1 MPAVKGRDLQVA
13 GSTGAQEPASRRPGA
28 RGLLALAVVCLA
40 ASPVAAEEL
49 DAASLVRRIEDV
61 MRGDTVRYKAA
72 MTITRPRWSRTVRL
86 RSWDDRNQRR
96 SLIRILAPAKD
107 RGTGF
112 LKVEGSL
119 WTYLPRVERTIRMP
133 PSMLLQSWMGSDFTN
148 DDLVRESSIVDDYVP
163 TLLGEREVAGVAAIG
178 LELMPKEDAPAV
190 WARIELWVD
199 RERLAP
205 LEETFFGEAQEGAF
219 EPLRRMHFS
228 DVREVQ
234 GRPFPHRW
242 VMLVLDDPG
251 KSTSF
256 EIDEIRFDDE
266 LPDSLFSLA
275 TLKRAEAVR

>member
-1 MPAVKGRDLQVA
+1 MRAVNGRDLQFA
-13 GSTGAQEPASRRPGA
+13 GSAGARGTAFRRPRAG
-28 RGLLALAVVCLA
+28 GLLALALICLA
-40 ASPVAAEEL
+40 APRAVAQEL
-49 DAASLVRRIEDV
+49 DAASLVSRIEEL

-72 MTITRPRWSRTVRL
+72 MTITRPRWTRTVRL
-86 RSWDDRNQRR
+86 RSWDDRVGRR
-96 SLIRILAPAKD
+96 SLIRILSPAKD

-112 LKVEGSL
+112 LKIESSL

-163 TLLGEREVAGVAAIG
+163 ALLGEREVAGAPALG
-178 LELMPKEDAPAV
+178 LELIPKEDAPAV
-190 WARIELWVD
+190 WARIELWVEK
-199 RERLAP
+199 ERLTP
-205 LEETFFGEAQEGAF
+205 LEETFFGEEQEGAF
-219 EPLRRMHFS
+219 EPLRRMVFS

-242 VMLVLDDPG
+242 VMQVLDDPG

-256 EIDEIRFDDE
+256 EIDEIRFDEE
-266 LPDSLFSLA
+266 LPDALFSLA